1 VALGNFKRWLL
12 GTLGGDS
19 SQPKEGKLSYI
30 LRGLLRAANPT
41 YKKGHSL
48 TIYISLFCW
57 SLLLRQ
63 GIYLLKYFL
72 LVYGC

>member
-1 VALGNFKRWLL
+1 MTDVI
-12 GTLGGDS
+12 
-19 SQPKEGKLSYI
+19 QLSYI
-30 LRGLLRAANPT
+30 LRGLLRAAKPT
-41 YKKGHSL
+41 HKKGHSL

>member
-1 VALGNFKRWLL
+1 MTAF
-12 GTLGGDS
+12 T
-19 SQPKEGKLSYI
+19 QLSYI
-30 LRGLLRAANPT
+30 LRGLLRAAKAT

-57 SLLLRQ
+57 SPLLRQ